1 MRAHAGVAA
10 EMFQALHEAGV
21 NIAMITTSE
30 IKVTCV
36 IAKAD
41 VEKAVRA
48 LHARFELHVGGKK
61 ASGHAA
67 PAKTRSTAKPAAKK
81 SESKAKKRR

>member
-1 MRAHAGVAA
+1 
-10 EMFQALHEAGV
+10 MFQALHEAGV

-48 LHARFELHVGGKK
+48 LHARFELHAGGKK

-67 PAKTRSTAKPAAKK
+67 PAKTRSAAKPAAKK
-81 SESKAKKRR
+81 SKSKAKKRR